1 MPSKRYADKVARMMA
16 SRKRKSRG
24 RRGKGMRGRAMRLA
38 KGALKG
44 GLAEAVRGMFKGRKG
59 KGTKGGGDTRAMRTA
74 LKLSRFL

>member
-1 MPSKRYADKVARMMA
+1 
-16 SRKRKSRG
+16 
-24 RRGKGMRGRAMRLA
+24 MRGRAMRLA